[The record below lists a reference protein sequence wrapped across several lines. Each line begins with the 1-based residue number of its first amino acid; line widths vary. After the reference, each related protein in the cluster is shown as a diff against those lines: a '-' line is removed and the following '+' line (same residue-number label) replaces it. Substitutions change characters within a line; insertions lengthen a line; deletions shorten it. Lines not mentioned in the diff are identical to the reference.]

1 MWGNDEEMVMKN
13 ILLLV
18 HDDEGQNARLQ
29 TALDLVRALDG
40 HLTCV
45 DVTPPPLLVEA
56 YYDGVDDTVIMKD
69 ESRQEATNKAALT
82 ARLAREDV
90 RWSWIDATGNIARCV
105 IEAATLADL
114 IVLNR
119 SLGSRLRPDMES
131 IANKI
136 LMEARKPVVAVPPKA
151 KGFKAPGR
159 ALIAWDGQASA
170 AATMRACVPLLKLAS
185 EVRLFLARVPE
196 EPLNHEEAAEYL
208 SRHGIHASVQVY
220 QGALRSVPGLIADE
234 ARMWHADYIVM
245 GAYSRGRL
253 RETFGGVTKTM
264 LAKSRLPLVLGH

>member
-1 MWGNDEEMVMKN
+1 MKN

-18 HDDEGQNARLQ
+18 HDDEGQEVRLQ

-40 HLTCV
+40 HLTCL
-45 DVTPPPLLVEA
+45 DVTPPPVVAENF
-56 YYDGVDDTVIMKD
+56 YDGVVDTVIIKD
-69 ESRQEATNKAALT
+69 ESQQEAANKALLT
-82 ARLAREDV
+82 ARLGREDV
-90 RWSWIDATGNIARCV
+90 PWSWIDANGTIARCL

-119 SLGSRLRPDMES
+119 SLGQQMHPDMQA

-136 LMEARKPVVAVPPKA
+136 LMEARKPVVVMPPKA
-151 KGFKAPGR
+151 KGFKTAGR

-170 AATMRACVPLLKLAS
+170 AATMRACVPLLRLAS

-208 SRHGIHASVQVY
+208 SRHGIHASVQTY
-220 QGALRSVPGLIADE
+220 EGALRSVPGLIGDE